1 MERDRSLHFGL
12 LGTFSCGN
20 TEDEITKNHTK
31 ISRMGKKAL
40 SFLQYMIINHGRNIS
55 SEELIEQFWSDG
67 ADPVN
72 ALRNMVFR
80 IRSFLKGMF
89 PGEDGIIVTV
99 QDCYAWNPEIR
110 LELDAEQFESLCVK
124 ARGQEEEEY
133 CRMLV
138 QAVSLYRGDFLSG
151 NDGEWARTLRQYYQ
165 TLYLDACK
173 AVLPILYKK
182 EQWLDLLGICS
193 RAYTV
198 DFSME
203 EFTAYQMKT
212 LIALG
217 QPEQAVEKYRI
228 FRERLL
234 QEYEMLPTENMEQ
247 LHTLALGL
255 RKNDVEERDILGL
268 VCEEKTDSQAFFCTF
283 PTFRS
288 IVALERRHLK
298 RSGQSS
304 ALIMISLGSDA
315 VPTTDGRR
323 LERILLEKLR
333 TGDPIARLEAGTYI
347 IMLTGASE
355 EEARTVFGRI
365 DCAFHRTYRHSEANL
380 TFRVTDLGYRNREA
394 ERNQD
399 REQQGPERNRE
410 WTQEREQDWV
420 QQGQEN

>member
-1 MERDRSLHFGL
+1 MEKHRILHFGL
-12 LGTFSCGN
+12 LGTFACGN
-20 TEDEITKNHTK
+20 TEEEIAKNHGITG
-31 ISRMGKKAL
+31 RMGKKAL
-40 SFLQYMIINHGRNIS
+40 SFLQYMIINHGRNLS
-55 SEELIEQFWSDG
+55 SEALIEQFWSEG
-67 ADPVN
+67 GDPVN

-80 IRSFLKGMF
+80 TRSILKNMF
-89 PGEDGIIVTV
+89 PGEDGILVTV
-99 QDCYAWNPEIR
+99 QDCYAWNREIQ
-110 LELDAEQFESLCVK
+110 LELDTEQFESLCVK

-138 QAVSLYRGDFLSG
+138 RAVSLYRGDFLSG

-182 EQWLDLLGICS
+182 EQWLELLGICS

-203 EFTAYQMKT
+203 EFTAYQMKA

-217 QPEQAVEKYRI
+217 QPEQAVEKYTA

-234 QEYEMLPTENMEQ
+234 QEYDMLPGENVEQ

-255 RKNDVEERDILGL
+255 RKSDVDEQDILGM
-268 VCEEKTDSQAFFCTF
+268 VCEEKQDSQAFFCTF

-288 IVALERRHLK
+288 IVALEQRHLE

-304 ALIMISLGSDA
+304 ALVVISLGRGA

-355 EEARTVFGRI
+355 EEARMVFGRI
-365 DCAFHRTYRHSEANL
+365 DCAFHRTYRHSAANL
-380 TFRVTDLGYRNREA
+380 TFRVTDLRKQNSM
-394 ERNQD
+394 
-399 REQQGPERNRE
+399 REQERARAGE
-410 WTQEREQDWV
+410 EA
-420 QQGQEN
+420 G